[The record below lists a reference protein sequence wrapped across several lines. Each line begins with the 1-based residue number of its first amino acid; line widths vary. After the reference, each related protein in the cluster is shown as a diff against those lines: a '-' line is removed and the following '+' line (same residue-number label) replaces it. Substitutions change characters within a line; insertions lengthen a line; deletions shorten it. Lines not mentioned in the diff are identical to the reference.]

1 MNTISPNNSTPD
13 MAAAT
18 QTVSDNKAV
27 DQGATFLT
35 DRTANNVRQAGVQ
48 NQPAFAQSNTRQ
60 TQSSTPQAQNSTQQS
75 NTQQSNTQQSN
86 TQQNNAEQPLERD
99 QLEKMAQQLQEFMGE
114 MNRSLQ
120 FQVDEDS
127 GRDVIKVLDKDTGD
141 IIKQYPSEEVL
152 NLVSKLSETAG
163 LLIDHTV

>member
-1 MNTISPNNSTPD
+1 MNTINSNAEVTLPTPLAGED
-13 MAAAT
+13 KVAGQAASSLT
-18 QTVSDNKAV
+18 ERAV
-27 DQGATFLT
+27 D
-35 DRTANNVRQAGVQ
+35 DVKQADTQ
-48 NQPAFAQSNTRQ
+48 NQQRL
-60 TQSSTPQAQNSTQQS
+60 
-75 NTQQSNTQQSN
+75 
-86 TQQNNAEQPLERD
+86 QQNQYEKNNQEVTAQPLERE
-99 QLEKMAQQLQEFMGE
+99 QLEQMAQQLQDFMGE

>member
-1 MNTISPNNSTPD
+1 MNTINSNAEVTLPTPLAGED
-13 MAAAT
+13 KVVGQAASSLT
-18 QTVSDNKAV
+18 ERAV
-27 DQGATFLT
+27 D
-35 DRTANNVRQAGVQ
+35 DVKQADTQ
-48 NQPAFAQSNTRQ
+48 NQQRL
-60 TQSSTPQAQNSTQQS
+60 
-75 NTQQSNTQQSN
+75 
-86 TQQNNAEQPLERD
+86 QQNQYEKNNQEVTAQPLERE
-99 QLEKMAQQLQEFMGE
+99 QLEQMAQQLQDFMGE

>member
-1 MNTISPNNSTPD
+1 MNTINSNAEVTLPTPLAGED
-13 MAAAT
+13 KVVGQAASSLT
-18 QTVSDNKAV
+18 ERAV
-27 DQGATFLT
+27 D
-35 DRTANNVRQAGVQ
+35 DVKQADTQ
-48 NQPAFAQSNTRQ
+48 NQQRL
-60 TQSSTPQAQNSTQQS
+60 
-75 NTQQSNTQQSN
+75 
-86 TQQNNAEQPLERD
+86 QQNQYEKNNQEVTAQPLERE

-152 NLVSKLSETAG
+152 NMVSKLSETAG
-163 LLIDHTV
+163 LLIDQTV

>member
-1 MNTISPNNSTPD
+1 MQKLHYQLRLRAIGQ
-13 MAAAT
+13 AASSLT
-18 QTVSDNKAV
+18 ERAV
-27 DQGATFLT
+27 D
-35 DRTANNVRQAGVQ
+35 DVKQADTQ
-48 NQPAFAQSNTRQ
+48 NQQRL
-60 TQSSTPQAQNSTQQS
+60 
-75 NTQQSNTQQSN
+75 
-86 TQQNNAEQPLERD
+86 QQNQYEKNNQEVTAQPLERE

>member
-1 MNTISPNNSTPD
+1 MNTIASGAERLALPANTERANG
-13 MAAAT
+13 
-18 QTVSDNKAV
+18 QTGGELPPKTTSDTKAN
-27 DQGATFLT
+27 
-35 DRTANNVRQAGVQ
+35 TAD
-48 NQPAFAQSNTRQ
+48 AQ
-60 TQSSTPQAQNSTQQS
+60 QSSNALNNTKQNKLYPNSS
-75 NTQQSNTQQSN
+75 VA
-86 TQQNNAEQPLERD
+86 NAGQQPLERE
-99 QLEKMAQQLQEFMGE
+99 QLEKVAQQLQDFMGE

>member
-1 MNTISPNNSTPD
+1 MNTINSNAEVTLPTPLAGED
-13 MAAAT
+13 KVVGQAASSLT
-18 QTVSDNKAV
+18 ERAV
-27 DQGATFLT
+27 D
-35 DRTANNVRQAGVQ
+35 DVKQADTQ
-48 NQPAFAQSNTRQ
+48 NQQRL
-60 TQSSTPQAQNSTQQS
+60 
-75 NTQQSNTQQSN
+75 
-86 TQQNNAEQPLERD
+86 QQNQYEKNNQEVTAQPLERE
-99 QLEKMAQQLQEFMGE
+99 QLEKMAQQLQDFMGE